1 MTQHEPSS
9 CKSIHDSASVN
20 KLYLCCFCLN
30 LCFHSHLLSLL
41 SFHSSKKHR
50 KNVIFMNN
58 TVKIT
63 LWRMNC
69 QECNL
74 KAKAMLLEKEQ
85 RGGKQGRKN
94 KEEKSRWRSKAERGR
109 EEGREQEERTAE
121 RGGGG
126 GEVEKYFTVTQLFS
140 YPCCTTQI
148 LSPCLHLTPQS
159 INTPPSTAPWQ
170 SARPSLRVPFAHSH
184 SSLLLL
190 IPLSLLHISTRPHF
204 ISFHSSLPSLLA
216 TSLSVMDGNKI

>member
-1 MTQHEPSS
+1 MQLFSLQMYENRRAGLKATTWNTIMTIGKMSECRWHNMNR
-9 CKSIHDSASVN
+9 H
-20 KLYLCCFCLN
+20 
-30 LCFHSHLLSLL
+30 
-41 SFHSSKKHR
+41 HR

-94 KEEKSRWRSKAERGR
+94 KEEKSWWRSKAERGR

-126 GEVEKYFTVTQLFS
+126 GEVEKVFYCNTV
-140 YPCCTTQI
+140 I
-148 LSPCLHLTPQS
+148 LLPLLHHPDSLTL
-159 INTPPSTAPWQ
+159 PPS
-170 SARPSLRVPFAHSH
+170 H
-184 SSLLLL
+184 
-190 IPLSLLHISTRPHF
+190 
-204 ISFHSSLPSLLA
+204 
-216 TSLSVMDGNKI
+216 TSVH